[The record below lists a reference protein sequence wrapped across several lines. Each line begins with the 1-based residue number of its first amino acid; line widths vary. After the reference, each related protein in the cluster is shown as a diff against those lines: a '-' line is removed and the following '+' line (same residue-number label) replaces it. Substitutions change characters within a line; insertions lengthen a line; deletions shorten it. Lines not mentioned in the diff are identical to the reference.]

1 MDNSK
6 FRSHPNIHKCLIS
19 SPARFNGEYEDDELL
34 IASAHPSVRNRA
46 LYNTQRDNEYNE
58 SQISRYY
65 YVCTFD
71 FLPEPDQKIVIPD
84 NSFIGDIISIALA
97 VYYGKRFDNH
107 GILES
112 YGIFWMPNYEPIF
125 SISNN
130 HVGITNHLPRKDL
143 EIPLAFD
150 KCEAIIKFIL
160 TRNAQ
165 YEKLHRYFL
174 AAGKFYLNSLQI
186 MEQDIEKA
194 YLDLITCGEILSNF
208 YDYTDN
214 ELYDEKL
221 KKIFIRLACM
231 GEESDIKD
239 LKSRL
244 YQVRKKFNLTLK
256 SLLNKKFFSK
266 TESNDESVKLQEECI
281 EINIKAAYDIR
292 SKYVH
297 TGQSFKPYI
306 EQMYR
311 SINEVGV
318 PGLEPNV
325 DDKDLKKVLKRIPT
339 YIGLERIIR
348 FALLRFLHTN
358 GVYLHKDLD
367 DDKDTK
373 GERT

>member
-1 MDNSK
+1 MNNSK
-6 FRSHPNIHKCLIS
+6 LRSHPNIHKCLIS
-19 SPARFNGEYEDDELL
+19 SPARFNGDYENDELL
-34 IASAHPSVRNRA
+34 IAPAHPSMRNQA
-46 LYNTQRDNEYNE
+46 LYNMQRENEYNE
-58 SQISRYY
+58 SQMSIYY
-65 YVCTFD
+65 YVCTFN

-84 NSFIGDIISIALA
+84 NSFIGDRISIALA
-97 VYYGKRFDNH
+97 IYYGKRFDNH

-125 SISNN
+125 STSNYSF
-130 HVGITNHLPRKDL
+130 GINNHLPRKDL
-143 EIPLAFD
+143 EIPLTFD
-150 KCEAIIKFIL
+150 NCEAIIKFII
-160 TRNAQ
+160 NPQ

-186 MEQDIEKA
+186 MDQDIEKA

-208 YDYTDN
+208 YEYTDD
-214 ELYDEKL
+214 ELYDDNL
-221 KKIFIRLACM
+221 KEIFIRLACVAQD
-231 GEESDIKD
+231 SDIRN

-244 YQVRKKFNLTLK
+244 YQVKKKFNLTLR

-266 TESNDESVKLQEECI
+266 TESTDGSVKLKEESI
-281 EINIKAAYDIR
+281 EKNIKAAYDIR

-311 SINEVGV
+311 SINEVAI

-325 DDKDLKKVLKRIPT
+325 DDKELKKVLKRIPT

-348 FALLRFLHTN
+348 FALLRFIHTN
-358 GVYLHKDLD
+358 GVYIHKDLD
-367 DDKDTK
+367 DDS
-373 GERT
+373 ELIN